1 MLQFVVKK
9 KSQNRMKNAIP
20 NHITMLTVLLFLYLL
35 LLSFANGHIGLSYDE
50 AHWTYMGQQWLEGDL
65 VLYKEAVDNKQP
77 AVFLLFGLCAFLV
90 GPGFVLPR
98 VIGSLALALTGLLV
112 YKIARLIHD
121 ERSGVISFLLYACS
135 VGWVAA
141 GWRFTAQTES
151 FVVLFSTLAVY
162 LLLKAANMKVVF
174 PRTFLAVGLVI
185 GLALA
190 FKQSAVF
197 GLLVL
202 FVAVFLLI
210 SQNRLRAALWISGSA
225 VAIPLLLLLIPFLQS
240 AELNEIADQLLT
252 ASTIGKTNSLQERWT
267 IFYSHFMPQ
276 NMRLAIFVIGIAT
289 LLVYAKFLKQKVM
302 LYFLCSWVL
311 LEFISLNIA
320 GNYAAYQLRTWLPAL
335 SVSAGIGLAL
345 TEKLA
350 WKRWARDKVSIALIV
365 LTLVV
370 ALELPRQSV
379 WALGMAIR
387 GHPVGYTIIPV
398 PRSKPIDIA
407 RRYLGEWVHANT
419 SAEQTVY
426 IAGYGAQVQAYAMR
440 KSPSRYFS
448 GQTRN
453 VEALRKE
460 LGETPPYLVLIP
472 NFREYEEWIP
482 LIQRNV
488 VSEFVRR
495 DYMLQEERLGYLI
508 YRRNE

>member
-1 MLQFVVKK
+1 
-9 KSQNRMKNAIP
+9 MKNAIP
-20 NHITMLTVLLFLYLL
+20 YRIPILTVLLFLYLL

-77 AVFLLFGLCAFLV
+77 AIFLLFGLCAFLV
-90 GPGFVLPR
+90 GPGFILPR
-98 VIGSLALALTGLLV
+98 IIGSLALALAGLLV
-112 YKIARLIHD
+112 YRIARLIHD
-121 ERSGVISFLLYACS
+121 ERAGLISFLLYACS
-135 VGWVAA
+135 VSWVAA

-162 LLLKAANMKVVF
+162 LLLRGANKGVVS
-174 PRTFLAVGLVI
+174 PRTFLAAGLII

-202 FVAVFLLI
+202 FVAVFLSI
-210 SQNRLRAALWISGSA
+210 SKNRLQAALLIFGSA
-225 VAIPLLLLLIPFLQS
+225 VAIPLLLLLIPFLQG
-240 AELNEIADQLLT
+240 AELSEIADQLLT

-267 IFYSHFMPQ
+267 IFYSRFMPQ
-276 NMRLAIFVIGIAT
+276 NVRLVVFIIGIAA
-289 LLVYAKFLKQKVM
+289 LLVYAGALKQKLM
-302 LYFLCSWVL
+302 LYFLCSWVA
-311 LEFISLNIA
+311 LEFIALNIA
-320 GNYAAYQLRTWLPAL
+320 GNYATYQLRTWLPAL

-345 TEKLA
+345 TERIA
-350 WKRWARDKVSIALIV
+350 SKRWAMDKVSNALIV
-365 LTLVV
+365 LVLVI

-379 WALGMAIR
+379 WALDMAIR
-387 GHPVGYTIIPV
+387 GHPAGYTIIPV
-398 PRSKPIDIA
+398 PHSKPIDIA
-407 RRYLGEWVHANT
+407 RRYLGEWVYANT

-440 KSPSRYFS
+440 KSPTRYFS
-448 GQTRN
+448 GQARN
-453 VEALRKE
+453 VGALSKE
-460 LGETPPYLVLIP
+460 LSENPPYLVLIP

-482 LIQRNV
+482 LTQRNV
-488 VSEFVRR
+488 VSELVQRNYVLR
-495 DYMLQEERLGYLI
+495 EERLGYRV